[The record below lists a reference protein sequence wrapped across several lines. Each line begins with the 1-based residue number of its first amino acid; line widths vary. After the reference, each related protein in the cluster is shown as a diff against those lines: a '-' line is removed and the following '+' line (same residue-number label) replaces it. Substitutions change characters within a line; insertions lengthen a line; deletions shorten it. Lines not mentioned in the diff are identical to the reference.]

1 MSEQTAIRLEN
12 LSKTFG
18 RGEKAVQAVVNLNLE
33 IQTGQIFGFL
43 GPNGA
48 GKTTTIRLL
57 VDLIRPTNG
66 AAFIY
71 GQDVRRNPGVLRR
84 VGALI
89 EDATFYGYLNGRDN
103 LEVLARTAGNY
114 RPKRIEALLEQV
126 GLAGEANRRVSSYST
141 GMKQRLGIAGALL
154 GDPELMILDEPT
166 NGLDPG
172 GRQEMRAFIHGL
184 AKQAGVTVFLSS
196 HLLHEVEQ
204 VCDRVA
210 IINHGEI
217 VREGA
222 VSNLLAEGQAQ
233 LRVQASPQASALQVL
248 QETWEV
254 SADGEWLIVSAQPEE
269 GYLVVARLVTNDIHV
284 HQVIV
289 RKRTLEEYFIDAT
302 QEGVITQGIG
312 GSREDTY
319 V

>member
-1 MSEQTAIRLEN
+1 MSEKTAIRLEN

-33 IQTGQIFGFL
+33 IQAGLIFGFL

-57 VDLIRPTNG
+57 VDLIRPTKG

-84 VGALI
+84 VGALV

-126 GLAGEANRRVSSYST
+126 GLAGEANRRASGYST

-172 GRQEMRAFIHGL
+172 GRQEMRAFIRGL

-222 VSNLLAEGQAQ
+222 VSALLAEGQAQ
-233 LRVQASPQASALQVL
+233 LRVQASPQESALQVL

-254 SADGEWLIVSAQPEE
+254 SIDGEWLIVSAQPEE
-269 GYLVVARLVTNDIHV
+269 GHLLVERLVARDIQV

-302 QEGVITQGIG
+302 QESVIAQGIEG
-312 GSREDTY
+312 NREDTH